1 MTVETKLV
9 NSLKQDVLAY
19 LCESS
24 SFLAQKRCLVPG
36 CRGQHLKGQL
46 LFHSVKLHSEDK

>member
-1 MTVETKLV
+1 MEESDVETKLV
-9 NSLKQDVLAY
+9 NSLRQDVLAY

-36 CRGQHLKGQL
+36 C
-46 LFHSVKLHSEDK
+46 